1 MHKAKL
7 LKSFLIIASFIVS
20 TLVIGESIIEE
31 VTTTGS
37 YLNSQTDE
45 SNQTLTVVD
54 GDFIDK
60 INAQNVSDIVKHIT
74 FSSGA
79 ENQTDAFT
87 QGSTQGTSNINLR
100 GLGLSSTLV
109 LIDGKRQTISGALA
123 NDGSVFVDTSTIP
136 IIALE
141 RIEILREG
149 ASSIYGSDA
158 VAGVVN
164 FILKDDYDGF
174 EFNVNLEG
182 TYEHRRF
189 DILYLWFKF

>member
-1 MHKAKL
+1 MLSRLISFIIIIKNNSLRVFLNKVIMYKAKL

-31 VTTTGS
+31 VITTGS

-45 SNQTLTVVD
+45 SNQTLTVID
-54 GDFIDK
+54 RDFIDK
-60 INAQNVSDIVKHIT
+60 INAQNVSDIVKNIT

-109 LIDGKRQTISGALA
+109 
-123 NDGSVFVDTSTIP
+123 
-136 IIALE
+136 
-141 RIEILREG
+141 
-149 ASSIYGSDA
+149 
-158 VAGVVN
+158 
-164 FILKDDYDGF
+164 
-174 EFNVNLEG
+174 
-182 TYEHRRF
+182 
-189 DILYLWFKF
+189 